1 MNRRAFLAAAAA
13 SSAAP
18 LLAAQPKDKVKLVS
32 SLPRT
37 GSAKGQTDG
46 IVNAIKMAIADFEKV
61 VPFAV
66 SYEDLDDATPQ
77 TGAWDT
83 DQETANAEKAVADK
97 DVVAFIGPYNSGAAR
112 VSAPI
117 LNRAG
122 LVQVTPSASWPGLTK
137 SAPGADADEPGRY
150 RPGKEITFFR
160 VCPHDASQGPLSADF
175 AANDLKAKSVYVL
188 NDKELYGAS
197 VAGGF
202 KTRCE
207 ALKVKVAG
215 DEGVG
220 PGADFRALAKRIGAA
235 NPDVVYFG
243 GTSQSGG
250 PRLARALHAEKV
262 NCPLLFPDGCY
273 EPAFVEA
280 VGADVLDEMKV
291 FVTVGGI
298 APAHLK
304 GAGAAFVK
312 RYTAKYGKAP
322 EAVAVYG
329 YEAAAVVLEALRT
342 AGKKDRAAVRKAVAA
357 TKEFDKGVLGKWGFD
372 ADGDTTL
379 QPLTVAVSEKKE
391 FRAVKVLG
399 TK

>member
-13 SSAAP
+13 SSAGP
-18 LLAAQPKDKVKLVS
+18 LLAQPKDKVKLVS
-32 SLPRT
+32 SLPRI

-66 SYEDLDDATPQ
+66 GYEDLDDTTPQ
-77 TGAWDT
+77 QGTLDPEQAK
-83 DQETANAEKAVADK
+83 ANAEKAVADK
-97 DVVAFIGPYNSGAAR
+97 DVMAVIGPFSSGAAR

-122 LVQVTPSASWPGLTK
+122 LAQVTPSASWPGLTK

-197 VAGGF
+197 LAGGF
-202 KTRCE
+202 KKRCE
-207 ALKVKVAG
+207 ALKVKVVG
-215 DEGVG
+215 DEGA
-220 PGADFRALAKRIGAA
+220 GARGTGFQTLAERIKTA
-235 NPDVVYFG
+235 NPDLVYFG
-243 GTSQSGG
+243 GTSQTGA

-262 NCPLLFPDGCY
+262 NCPLLLPDGCY
-273 EPAFVEA
+273 EQAFVEA

-291 FVTVGGI
+291 FVTIGGI

-312 RYTAKYGKAP
+312 RYTAKYGNAP
-322 EAVAVYG
+322 EAAAVYG

-342 AGKKDRAAVRKAVAA
+342 AGKKDREAVRKAVAA
-357 TKEFDKGVLGKWGFD
+357 TKDFDKGVLGKWGFD

-379 QPLTVAVSEKKE
+379 QPLTVATVEKGT

-399 TK
+399 TE